1 MKRYCTEQK
10 MRTSVL
16 GHFHLKLA
24 IFPLGIRKLI
34 FEELNFERK
43 NIEMLKYSWNS
54 QVIFSS
60 LIS

>member
-24 IFPLGIRKLI
+24 IFPLGIRKLT

-43 NIEMLKYSWNS
+43 NIEMLKYS
-54 QVIFSS
+54 
-60 LIS
+60 